1 MEFSISQEKLSK
13 ALSSCGRVAST
24 KAGLPILDNI
34 LIRTMKDSVLF
45 AATNLELASQTRLN
59 AKIDKAGDIT
69 VPAKL
74 ITEVVATLPKG
85 IVDLSVIGQK
95 LTISNG
101 TYKTTINGVVS
112 DEFPEIPSIDEKTS
126 VQYEIN
132 HHEYKTAVNQVIFSA
147 SKDQTRPVLT
157 GVFWHSFEGKI
168 YLASS
173 DGYRLAEKKLID
185 TKSDVSVIIPASTL
199 SESVRLLTDDIEVVK
214 IFISADQVNIR
225 VDETELTS
233 RLIDGKYPN
242 YRELMPESNEVEVLI
257 DSDSLVRT
265 AKLAGLFSRDT
276 GGSINL
282 NIEDGMNTL
291 RITTA
296 ASERGEND
304 ANLPAK
310 TSGSGRVSLNSRYLL
325 EALAVLPAGEVSISF
340 SGKLS
345 PIVVRSGEKTTD
357 YTHIIMPLKS

>member
-199 SESVRLLTDDIEVVK
+199 SESVRLLSDDIESVK
-214 IFISADQVNIR
+214 ILISADQINIR

-233 RLIDGKYPN
+233 RLIEGKYPN
-242 YRELMPESNEVEVLI
+242 YRELIPKSNEVIAEI
-257 DSDSLVRT
+257 ESDLLVRT

-282 NIEDGMNTL
+282 NVEDGVDSL
-291 RITTA
+291 RITTV

-304 ANLPAK
+304 ADLPAK
-310 TSGSGRVSLNSRYLL
+310 TSGSGQVSLNSRYLL
-325 EALAVLPAGEVSISF
+325 EALAVMTGNEVVIGF

-345 PIVVRSGEKTTD
+345 PIVIRSSENETD